1 MSNNYYC
8 FLKKGKSEM
17 RRVLVVL
24 AILVLVSCAEHPYR
38 GNYYGENRYV
48 PTPYYGGYGYG
59 YGAIYQGG
67 YGGGYRGGY
76 RDHDYY
82 RGYRRGHEGGERGG
96 YRDDDNGY
104 RGGDRR

>member
-1 MSNNYYC
+1 M
-8 FLKKGKSEM
+8 KK
-17 RRVLVVL
+17 
-24 AILVLVSCAEHPYR
+24 ILVLISVLVLASCAEYPYR
-38 GNYYGENRYV
+38 GNYYGNNRYE
-48 PTPYYGGYGYG
+48 PSPYYGGYGYG

-76 RDHDYY
+76 RDHDDY